1 MKDARLY
8 KRIPCEGHGE
18 LVFDEEH
25 LRVEAVNLS
34 KGGVC
39 LKMIEADWLRHGLDE
54 KDRVSGRLT
63 VDGDAFHFQAR
74 ICWSTKV
81 KKSMFFGIEFKEH
94 DKHII
99 DGVLER
105 LSVVDDLPVND
116 SFNL

>member
-1 MKDARLY
+1 MKDSRLY

-18 LVFDEEH
+18 LVFAEEH

-39 LKMIEADWLRHGLDE
+39 LKMTESDWLRHGLDE
-54 KDRVSGRLT
+54 KDRVDGQLT

-74 ICWSTKV
+74 ICWSNNA
-81 KKSMFFGIEFKEH
+81 KKSVFFGVEFKEH

-99 DGVLER
+99 DAVLER
-105 LSVVDDLPVND
+105 LALIEDPPPAD